1 MQSTANISI
10 ALCTFNAGNYLT
22 ILLDSLL
29 NQTLPPVEIVV
40 CDDGSTDSTKEVLAT
55 YKEKHPQL
63 FSLHFNATNLGYI
76 KNFEQCINLCKSTYI
91 AIADHD
97 DIWRAT
103 KLEKLFAA
111 IGDGYLVYCDSQFMS
126 STGEILDRKLTT
138 QYNFIS
144 KPNPKS
150 FIFSNC
156 IWGHACM
163 LKKDIIN
170 NAFPIPANA
179 PYDIWLGFIAAN
191 VSYISYFNEPLT
203 LWRQHENSYS
213 HKSLTNSKSKQLQA
227 IDDWSERLNWMR
239 ILQST
244 PHNYNKEFIEK
255 LIYLFEQKK
264 NKYSFSLLF
273 FLIKN
278 RKILFSFWRKNEISL
293 LNECR
298 KLCRKIVTLD

>member
-29 NQTLPPVEIVV
+29 NQILPPTEIVV
-40 CDDGSTDSTKEVLAT
+40 CDDGSTDSTKQILAS
-55 YKEKHPQL
+55 YQDKYPQL
-63 FSLHFNATNLGYI
+63 FSLHFNEVNLGYI
-76 KNFEQCINLCKSTYI
+76 KNFEQCINLCKSAYI

-97 DIWRAT
+97 DIWKPT
-103 KLEKLFAA
+103 KLEKLYAA
-111 IGDGYLVYCDSQFMS
+111 IGDGYLVYSDSQFMS
-126 STGEILDRKLTT
+126 STGDILDRKLTS

-156 IWGHACM
+156 VWGHTCM
-163 LKKDIIN
+163 IKKDLIDS
-170 NAFPIPANA
+170 ALPIPSNA

-191 VSYISYFNEPLT
+191 VSYISYVDEPLT

-213 HKSLTNSKSKQLQA
+213 HKSLTNAKTKQQQA
-227 IDDWSERLNWMR
+227 FDDWNQRLNWMKV
-239 ILQST
+239 LQLT
-244 PHNYNKEFIEK
+244 PHNYNKEFIEN
-255 LIYLFEQKK
+255 LIKLFEQRK

-278 RKILFSFWRKNEISL
+278 RKQLFAFWRKSEISL

-298 KLCRKIVTLD
+298 KLSRKVVYY